1 MDFRE
6 LYFGK
11 VCFIPQIRQSS
22 IILKLRRHHF
32 THTSISDL
40 SVKVGLSS
48 YRDQK
53 KTFFAS
59 LKGILSFEELLW
71 TSTYSEQLLLISK
84 RCHPQISFFE
94 GISWS
99 FFVLSDILVVL
110 YRLRWRTI
118 DVIDHVL
125 SFDYPSIYNYL
136 PTHLYIFS
144 KCSSRAAIDCFNS

>member
-1 MDFRE
+1 MFYPADKALLDNFEATASSFHPHKHFRPFCE
-6 LYFGK
+6 S
-11 VCFIPQIRQSS
+11 RT
-22 IILKLRRHHF
+22 LKLSR
-32 THTSISDL
+32 SE
-40 SVKVGLSS
+40 
-48 YRDQK
+48 